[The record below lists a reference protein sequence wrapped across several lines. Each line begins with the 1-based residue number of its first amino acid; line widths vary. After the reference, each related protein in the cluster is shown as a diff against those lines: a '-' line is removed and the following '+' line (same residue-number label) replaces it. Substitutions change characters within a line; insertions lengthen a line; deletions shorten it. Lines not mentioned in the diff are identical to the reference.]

1 MSVAD
6 YVTVLNL
13 LSGLLSI
20 FAALHGKFILASV
33 LIVAAGF
40 FDMMD
45 GFVAR
50 KFKLEGDFGAELDS
64 LGDLV
69 SFGVAPM
76 VLLMTFYDT
85 TWLSV
90 IALAIPVCG
99 ALRLA
104 RHNINRHA
112 THGFLIGVPIT
123 MSGLIIPL
131 VILFKLNIYIAA
143 VVTVVLSLS
152 YLSARRVNK
161 LLS

>member
-1 MSVAD
+1 MSLAD

-13 LSGLLSI
+13 LSGVLSI
-20 FAALHGKFILASV
+20 YAAIHGKFVLASV
-33 LIVAAGF
+33 LLFAAVF
-40 FDMMD
+40 FDMID
-45 GFVAR
+45 GYVAR
-50 KFKLEGDFGAELDS
+50 KLHLEGDFGAELDS
-64 LGDLV
+64 LSDLV

-90 IALAIPVCG
+90 LALSIPICG

-104 RHNINRHA
+104 RHNINRHV
-112 THGFLIGVPIT
+112 THGFLIGIPIT
-123 MSGLIIPL
+123 MSGLIIPI
-131 VILFKLNIYIAA
+131 VIVIKCSIYLAA
-143 VVTVVLSLS
+143 AITITLSLS

>member
-1 MSVAD
+1 MSLPD

-20 FAALHGKFILASV
+20 YAAMHGKFVLASA
-33 LIVAAGF
+33 LIVAAVF

-50 KFKLEGDFGAELDS
+50 KFHMEGDFGAELDS

-76 VLLMTFYDT
+76 VLLMTFYNT

-90 IALAIPVCG
+90 LAFGIPVCG

-112 THGFLIGVPIT
+112 THGFLIGIPIT
-123 MSGLIIPL
+123 MSGLVIPL
-131 VILFKLNIYIAA
+131 VVLFHLHIYIAA
-143 VVTVVLSLS
+143 AVTVILSLS
-152 YLSARRVNK
+152 YLSTRRVNK